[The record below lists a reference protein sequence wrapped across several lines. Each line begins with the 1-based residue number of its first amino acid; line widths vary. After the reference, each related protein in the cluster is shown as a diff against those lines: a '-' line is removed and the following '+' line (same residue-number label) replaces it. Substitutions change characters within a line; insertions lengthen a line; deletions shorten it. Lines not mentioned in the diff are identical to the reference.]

1 MENAKNLAFLFVEE
15 LLGREERFRTDI
27 SRMESR
33 RIALVMLLPRKLWT
47 EFLKLLQE
55 IRSVNDCYAAFLREL
70 RVKSS

>member
-1 MENAKNLAFLFVEE
+1 
-15 LLGREERFRTDI
+15 
-27 SRMESR
+27 
-33 RIALVMLLPRKLWT
+33 LVMLLPRKLWT